1 MNLSLPHATDAVRLV
16 LPLPP
21 NAANSRRHWRKA
33 LAEKKA
39 YWHRLGWTLLPSYSL
54 APPKPFDPAYI
65 SLHYYIWNP
74 MDDDNAMHRAKPLLD
89 WLKGPYIVDDS
100 RKHLVWASLPAQTID
115 RKNPRVEVTL
125 SGQPWGING

>member
-1 MNLSLPHATDAVRLV
+1 MGDQESITLV

-21 NAANSRRHWRKA
+21 NAANSRRSWQVS
-33 LAEKKA
+33 LSEKKA
-39 YWHRLGWTLLPSYSL
+39 YWAKLNLLSGWTAEKLTRLE
-54 APPKPFDPAYI
+54 PFDPAYI